1 MTSKYQKFKDKIME
15 KDKVNLGFLGKY
27 SIIEAI
33 QFFVNLLVFPAIG
46 FQMFKT
52 WRLKES
58 KDFNPFFVLLQFFGG
73 APEGMIGVMIGFLT
87 KNSQMIAIG
96 IYAMFYNL
104 FMLFFRLFGK
114 KGLVKSLF

>member
-1 MTSKYQKFKDKIME
+1 MISPYKRFKKKVTE
-15 KDKVNLGFLGKY
+15 KDKVDLKIFGKY

-52 WRLKES
+52 WSLKES
-58 KDFNPFFVLLQFFGG
+58 KDFNPFFVILQFLGG
-73 APEGMIGVMIGFLT
+73 APEGMIGVIIGVLS
-87 KNSQMIAIG
+87 KNTQMIAIG
-96 IYAMFYNL
+96 VYAMFYNL

-114 KGLVKSLF
+114 KGLIKSIF